1 MFPSDPTSLVPLKSA
16 WFSLGTQ
23 LGFAAA
29 STQQLWLLLQTHYTA
44 PERAYHNLNHI
55 AHCLQ
60 SIQPQLPL
68 AEDPLAVQLAIWFHD
83 IIYDSRAHD
92 NEARSAAY
100 AGELLVAAALPLP
113 QIAEVQRLI
122 LLTQT
127 HQAGPYDRNA
137 HLLLDA
143 DLAILGAAAPVYQQ
157 YSQAIRQEY
166 HWVDEAAYRQGRGR
180 VLTQFLERPFIYHS
194 PPFFQ
199 KLESPARHNL
209 LNELMGEW

>member
-1 MFPSDPTSLVPLKSA
+1 MQSRPLHFA
-16 WFSLGTQ
+16 WFSLCSR

-29 STQQLWLLLQTHYTA
+29 PTQQLWQVLETHYA
-44 PERAYHNLNHI
+44 SPERAYHNLNHI
-55 AHCLQ
+55 SYCLQ
-60 SIQPQLPL
+60 TIHPHLPL
-68 AEDPLAVQLAIWFHD
+68 AEDPLAVELALWFHD
-83 IIYDSRAHD
+83 LIYDPQAHD
-92 NEARSAAY
+92 NEPRSAAY
-100 AGELLVAAALPLP
+100 AGELLAAAALPTP
-113 QIAEVQRLI
+113 QITEVQRLI

-127 HQAGPYDRNA
+127 HQARPYDRNA
-137 HLLLDA
+137 HLVLDA

-199 KLESPARHNL
+199 QLESPARHNL
-209 LNELMGEW
+209 FNELMG